1 MRGGPEVDGSR
12 NRGVRSVS
20 QRMEGGET
28 SAATALT
35 RSSEDTAE
43 YADMRFAVQVYVARA
58 QRDITRGVSSVDDL
72 RQRAAEVAV
81 AFSAAIAQSERRA
94 SGGPT
99 WTGDVLTNR
108 ERQVL
113 HMIAKELSTADIAD
127 TLKVTHNTVNKH
139 LTNARSKLGVRNTF
153 AAVLQAWKLGLIS
166 PD

>member
-12 NRGVRSVS
+12 NRGMRSASV
-20 QRMEGGET
+20 RMEGEPSG
-28 SAATALT
+28 ATALT
-35 RSSEDTAE
+35 RSGEGTAE
-43 YADMRFAVQVYVARA
+43 YADVRFAVQMYLARA
-58 QRDITRGVSSVDDL
+58 QRDIAYGVRSVDDL
-72 RQRAAEVAV
+72 RQGAAEVAV
-81 AFSAAIAQSERRA
+81 AFSAAIAQIERRA
-94 SGGPT
+94 SNGPT
-99 WTGDVLTNR
+99 WRREVLTKR

-127 TLKVTHNTVNKH
+127 KLKITQDTVNKH